1 MHDVPYFGVTVCLR
15 VQSVRLLLNKL
26 KILFMLYLDF
36 FSTCQKTILTVQVR
50 TIRTIPGIL
59 LPGAP
64 LLASLQKYRYSS

>member
-1 MHDVPYFGVTVCLR
+1 
-15 VQSVRLLLNKL
+15 
-26 KILFMLYLDF
+26 MLYLDF

-59 LPGAP
+59 PPGAP